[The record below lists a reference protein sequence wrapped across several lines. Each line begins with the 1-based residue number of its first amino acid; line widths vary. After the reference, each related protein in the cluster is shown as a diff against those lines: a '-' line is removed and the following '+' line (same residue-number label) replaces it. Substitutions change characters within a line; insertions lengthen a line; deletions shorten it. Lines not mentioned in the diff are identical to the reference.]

1 MLLFLLL
8 AALLVGCDSNEVT
21 PTTGIPAIATA
32 TPRRA
37 SLPPTA
43 TVQTT
48 VSTATAVV
56 SAVPLATGTV
66 SATATLLEGFPAG
79 VTALAWSPDGALLA
93 TATGGMGEAAVV
105 TSTKDI
111 WLWHTDGTPAGTW
124 TGHTTSVT
132 KLAWSPD
139 GDLLA
144 SGDITG
150 TVILWAKDG
159 TQQKTLQTG
168 AGLVFGLDWS
178 PDGQKLAIG
187 SLESPTSNTAQIWT
201 RDGTLEKTMHTKY
214 SGGKFY
220 NLKWS
225 PDGKYLAGG
234 ATDYGLWDAGGNVI
248 TTTTSCAHCTPA
260 WGMAW
265 SPDSKLWA
273 TGDESGYVVIY
284 NTAGERTGT
293 FNIQSSANV
302 MEWSPDG
309 TKIVVSTEVWRPDG
323 TQIGTLPGMG
333 SASASAL
340 AWSPDS
346 RMIAAGNFTGIVG
359 VFDPDRKQLYR
370 FNLSSNS
377 GPSPSVNGLAWS
389 PDGRILAAGYSDRV
403 ARLWRIVGDK

>member
-1 MLLFLLL
+1 MKLTLVMLFLL
-8 AALLVGCDSNEVT
+8 AAVLVGCDSNDAT
-21 PTTGIPAIATA
+21 PTTV
-32 TPRRA
+32 
-37 SLPPTA
+37 SLPA
-43 TVQTT
+43 TVTAQTT
-48 VSTATAVV
+48 VSRATPAVSGTPTA
-56 SAVPLATGTV
+56 SM
-66 SATATLLEGFPAG
+66 TATLLEGFPAG

-93 TATGGMGEAAVV
+93 TATGGMGEAASV
-105 TSTKDI
+105 TDTKNI
-111 WLWHTDGTPAGTW
+111 WMWDADGTLAGTW
-124 TGHTTSVT
+124 AGHIASVT
-132 KLAWSPD
+132 KLAWSPE

-159 TQQKTLQTG
+159 RQQKKVQTG

-187 SLESPTSNTAQIWT
+187 SLESPTNNTAQIWT
-201 RDGTLEKTMHTKY
+201 RNGVLEKTMHTKY

-225 PDGKYLAGG
+225 PDGKYLTGG
-234 ATDYGLWDAGGNVI
+234 ATDYGLWDAEGNVI

-273 TGDESGYVVIY
+273 TGDESGYVAIY
-284 NTAGERTGT
+284 DTAGRMTTT

-302 MEWSPDG
+302 MAWSPDG
-309 TKIVVSTEVWRPDG
+309 TKIVVSSEVWRPDG

-333 SASASAL
+333 STSASAL
-340 AWSPDS
+340 AWSPDGQ
-346 RMIAAGNFTGIVG
+346 MIAAGNDKGIVG
-359 VFDPDRKQLYR
+359 VFDAERKQLYR

-377 GPSPSVNGLAWS
+377 GPSPSVNRLAWS
-389 PDGRILAAGYSDRV
+389 PDGKTLAAGFSDRV
-403 ARLWRIVGDK
+403 ARLWRIGR